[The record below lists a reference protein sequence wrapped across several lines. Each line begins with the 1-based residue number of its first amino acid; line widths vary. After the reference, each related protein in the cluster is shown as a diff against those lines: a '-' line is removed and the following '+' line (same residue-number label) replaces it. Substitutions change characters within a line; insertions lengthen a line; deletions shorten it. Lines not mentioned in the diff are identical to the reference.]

1 MTVTMFKAKALQK
14 IAQVAASKEPIT
26 ITRHGRPVV
35 TITPWTEPS
44 SKDSSFGKLAGSVVH
59 EADIVCP
66 AADENEWEACQ

>member
-1 MTVTMFKAKALQK
+1 
-14 IAQVAASKEPIT
+14 
-26 ITRHGRPVV
+26 V